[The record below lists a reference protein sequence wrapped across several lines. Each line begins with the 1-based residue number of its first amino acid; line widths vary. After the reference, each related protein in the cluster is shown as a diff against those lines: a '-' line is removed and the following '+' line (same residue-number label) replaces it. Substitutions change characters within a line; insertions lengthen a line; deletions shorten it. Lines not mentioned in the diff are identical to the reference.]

1 MKKGIGLR
9 DRVRVVAL
17 DPVDNQNVLYSTGV
31 VVSTFGTN
39 KGLVVFVQMDESDLY
54 RTFYLWQLERID

>member
-17 DPVDNQNVLYSTGV
+17 DPVDNPNVLYSTGV
-31 VVSTFGTN
+31 VVSTFGTK